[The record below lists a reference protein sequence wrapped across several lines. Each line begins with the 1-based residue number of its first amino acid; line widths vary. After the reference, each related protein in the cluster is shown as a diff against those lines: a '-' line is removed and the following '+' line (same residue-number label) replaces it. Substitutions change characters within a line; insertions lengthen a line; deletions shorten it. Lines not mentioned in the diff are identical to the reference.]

1 MHTAFKPFL
10 AALHVHLVEVSPALR
25 SLQWRALSCQAA
37 AETAP
42 SEPTAAVESGDK
54 AETHAQT
61 SALGVSSRA
70 GCQVRNSSSQC
81 RRPLVERY
89 EGLPQQASYL
99 GDVSGMPPASC
110 VLTPCTCC
118 AVLRSQVAWHNVL
131 DTVPTDVPAIYI
143 AHEFFD
149 ALPVHQFV
157 KDPTRGWLEKM
168 VDVADHADEGS
179 AAGQPGTSAPQ
190 EQKQQGH
197 VAEGQQNFR
206 LVLSPT
212 RTPASALLVPRR
224 LAALEAEHAAR
235 KSKIISDSQRPVET
249 DRVESPS
256 PAAKLSELEVSAK
269 AMAAAEALAL
279 RVGRHGGA
287 ALIIDYGQDGPYADS
302 LVALRQHQ
310 KKEVRLGCGDGARL
324 WHVACIGSVAV
335 HALSLLPSSCSC
347 YCC

>member
-1 MHTAFKPFL
+1 MRVDPVYLLCGPF
-10 AALHVHLVEVSPALR
+10 
-25 SLQWRALSCQAA
+25 
-37 AETAP
+37 
-42 SEPTAAVESGDK
+42 
-54 AETHAQT
+54 
-61 SALGVSSRA
+61 
-70 GCQVRNSSSQC
+70 
-81 RRPLVERY
+81 
-89 EGLPQQASYL
+89 
-99 GDVSGMPPASC
+99 
-110 VLTPCTCC
+110 
-118 AVLRSQVAWHNVL
+118 LRSQVAWHNVL
-131 DTVPTDVPAIYI
+131 DTVPTDAPAIYI

-168 VDVADHADEGS
+168 VDVADQADEGS

-190 EQKQQGH
+190 QQERQGH
-197 VAEGQQNFR
+197 VAKGQQNFR

-235 KSKIISDSQRPVET
+235 KSKLIMPDSQRPVET
-249 DRVESPS
+249 DRAEQLSS

-279 RVGRHGGA
+279 RVGKHGGA

-310 KKEVRLGCGDGARL
+310 KKEVRLGCGDGARM
-324 WHVACIGSVAV
+324 WHVDCIGCQSQSMHCLCCHLLAPIIVASQ
-335 HALSLLPSSCSC
+335 HLRCAG
-347 YCC
+347 